1 MKKSVCFGLLW
12 TLFLGTSC
20 QNVPLTD
27 SPSRHNLRFSH
38 LATDW
43 ENGIPLGNGILGQM
57 VWRHHAHLRFSL
69 GSRPCAPWKISA
81 HRNGISAGFTD
92 NGFATSTTAVQ
103 ENFDQPYD
111 RNPAPT
117 QIPAGALEFDLAA
130 LGPVRSIHL
139 HIQSAVCEVR
149 WKNGA
154 RLLTFVQANQPVG
167 WFRFEQCRSPLNLFW
182 CRLIT
187 GCPQKA
193 RKNLL
198 TCNVNELL

>member
-27 SPSRHNLRFSH
+27 SSSRHNLRFNR

-43 ENGIPLGNGILGQM
+43 ENGIPLSNGILGQM

-69 GSRPCAPWKISA
+69 DRADLWYLRPMENIGTPEWNFRWVYRQWLR
-81 HRNGISAGFTD
+81 HNYH
-92 NGFATSTTAVQ
+92 AVQ

-117 QIPAGALEFDLAA
+117 KISAGALEFDLAA
-130 LGPVRSIHL
+130 FGPVRSVHQ
-139 HIQSAVCEVR
+139 HIQSAACEVR

-167 WFRFEQCRSPLNLFW
+167 WF
-182 CRLIT
+182 
-187 GCPQKA
+187 
-193 RKNLL
+193 
-198 TCNVNELL
+198 